1 MYLLLLQTHIN
12 AMEVDT
18 PVGSSP
24 GGNEAITMLAR
35 RGQGGAGGCQRSHCS
50 YSFLRK
56 GKEKTALWGF
66 FFFTLRQTNRPRSG
80 FENSITEQ
88 DLDGRWCVC
97 LR

>member
-1 MYLLLLQTHIN
+1 MVYLLLWQTHIN

-50 YSFLRK
+50 YSFLHK
-56 GKEKTALWGF
+56 GKEKTALCF
-66 FFFTLRQTNRPRSG
+66 FCFFFTLWQTQTG
-80 FENSITEQ
+80 LGV
-88 DLDGRWCVC
+88 DLKTQ
-97 LR
+97 